1 MMKIELAQRI
11 KKLPPYLF
19 AELDRMKAAAMAKGV
34 DVIDLGVGDPDRPT
48 PPHIIEA
55 LKQAA
60 ADPAHHRYPSYTGMN
75 AFREAVSGFMEGRFS
90 IKLDPTTEIVT
101 LIGSKEGIAN
111 LPLAFVNP
119 GDVVLVPSPGY
130 PPTLSGSLFAGGTP
144 HLMPLT
150 RENGFIPDLSAIPES
165 VADQAVMMHLN
176 YPNNPTAAL
185 ATREFYAEVIRF
197 AKKHGVIIVSD
208 LAYSELYY
216 DEAPPISILQMPGG
230 RDVAIEFHS
239 LSKTYNMTGWRL
251 GWACGNAEL
260 IAGLGKIKTNIDS
273 GAFQAVQ
280 MAGIAALTGDQGCVT
295 SMRKLYHERRQLL
308 VEGLIKLGL
317 DVASSAATFYV
328 WVATPKGSNS
338 RRFAARLLEEAG
350 VVCTPGVG
358 FGKHGEGF
366 VRFALTREVAR
377 LQEALD
383 RMRTKGL

>member
-48 PPHIIEA
+48 PPHIVEA

-165 VADQAVMMHLN
+165 VADH
-176 YPNNPTAAL
+176 
-185 ATREFYAEVIRF
+185 
-197 AKKHGVIIVSD
+197 
-208 LAYSELYY
+208 
-216 DEAPPISILQMPGG
+216 
-230 RDVAIEFHS
+230 
-239 LSKTYNMTGWRL
+239 
-251 GWACGNAEL
+251 
-260 IAGLGKIKTNIDS
+260 
-273 GAFQAVQ
+273 
-280 MAGIAALTGDQGCVT
+280 
-295 SMRKLYHERRQLL
+295 
-308 VEGLIKLGL
+308 
-317 DVASSAATFYV
+317 AS
-328 WVATPKGSNS
+328 
-338 RRFAARLLEEAG
+338 
-350 VVCTPGVG
+350 
-358 FGKHGEGF
+358 
-366 VRFALTREVAR
+366 
-377 LQEALD
+377 
-383 RMRTKGL
+383 